1 MIWKK
6 SLYSYLLVSR
16 DSTFKHTQRR
26 YIHPNHPCSCPSH
39 TWANK
44 CLNLCYGVSF
54 SLRLPI
60 SPFVSPSGLYLS
72 MWHNIGCSVIRWLYI
87 YVGLEWYIS
96 DFLWGI
102 VDSELEDSVKC
113 SFVKIKL
120 KKYDLQKKIKTYVCI
135 GLFRKHYQLVA
146 RNINLSNTFSY
157 YLGIVAIWFYNW
169 QF

>member
-60 SPFVSPSGLYLS
+60 SPFVRPSVWPVSFGVTQHWLFG
-72 MWHNIGCSVIRWLYI
+72 NRWLYI
-87 YVGLEWYIS
+87 YVGLEWYFS

-102 VDSELEDSVKC
+102 VDSELEDCVNC

-120 KKYDLQKKIKTYVCI
+120 KKYDLQKNKNICVHWSLPKALSTRCKEHKFTQHI
-135 GLFRKHYQLVA
+135 FLLFWNCCDL
-146 RNINLSNTFSY
+146 IL
-157 YLGIVAIWFYNW
+157 
-169 QF
+169 

>member
-44 CLNLCYGVSF
+44 CLNLCYGVAF

-60 SPFVSPSGLYLS
+60 SPFVRPSGLYLS
-72 MWHNIGCSVIRWLYI
+72 VWHNIGCSVIRWLYI
-87 YVGLEWYIS
+87 YVGLEWYFS

-120 KKYDLQKKIKTYVCI
+120 KKYDLQKNKNICVHWSLPKALSTRCK
-135 GLFRKHYQLVA
+135 KHKFAQHIFL
-146 RNINLSNTFSY
+146 LSWNCCD
-157 YLGIVAIWFYNW
+157 LIL
-169 QF
+169 